1 MLQYCGLFFYKAC
14 QLVKKK
20 KKGGARQRL
29 EDDVLPNEAVENP
42 SMEVFK
48 TQVDEAM
55 GNLL

>member
-1 MLQYCGLFFYKAC
+1 MGCFSIK
-14 QLVKKK
+14 LVNLLKK
-20 KKGGARQRL
+20 KKGGARERL